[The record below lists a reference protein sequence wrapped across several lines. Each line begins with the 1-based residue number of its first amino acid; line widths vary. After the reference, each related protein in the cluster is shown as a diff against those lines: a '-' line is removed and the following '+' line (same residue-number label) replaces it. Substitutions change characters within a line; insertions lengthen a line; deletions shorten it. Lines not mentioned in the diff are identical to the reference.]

1 MFLSCTVNEILSIV
15 SQNVKRSRDT
25 SHIPFGGGGV
35 IYDACTTVL
44 VFLCIDQHTKF
55 KMPSFT
61 GFKDM
66 IGVKLKNGSR
76 DPEHAHYRSGLSS
89 KPKHLIYSTGLTAIQ
104 NLATVA
110 SAVLDI

>member
-1 MFLSCTVNEILSIV
+1 
-15 SQNVKRSRDT
+15 
-25 SHIPFGGGGV
+25 
-35 IYDACTTVL
+35 
-44 VFLCIDQHTKF
+44 
-55 KMPSFT
+55 MPSFT

-110 SAVLDI
+110 SAVLDIWLRAMRLKNESRDTEHAPLGVVCHP